1 MSLISRR
8 SSHAPAG
15 GTSQAGLVAPLAAGT
30 RRLLN
35 LTVLVLGLLALTA
48 CGMNVQTNKPYTPA
62 EGVNVDVSS
71 SGDANQVVH
80 VRNLGIVSR
89 GPGEG
94 ILSATLV
101 GTSADAL
108 TGVRGTATKLDGSA
122 GSAMSAVLSSPVELT
137 DGAVVVLTAISPLIT
152 FNSAD
157 LEPGLTAALTL
168 EFRNAGQITVTVPML
183 DGNQPQYRTITP
195 SPTPTAPST
204 SSSPSP
210 SPSPSK

>member
-8 SSHAPAG
+8 SSHASAG
-15 GTSQAGLVAPLAAGT
+15 GTSDAGLVAPLAAGT

-35 LTVLVLGLLALTA
+35 VTVLVLGILALTA

-71 SGDANQVVH
+71 SGNANEVVH

-89 GPGEG
+89 GAGEG

-108 TGVRGTATKLDGSA
+108 TGVSGTATKLDGSA
-122 GSAMSAVLSSPVELT
+122 GSAMSAVLSAPVELT
-137 DGAVVVLTAISPLIT
+137 DGSVVVLTAISPLIT

-157 LEPGLTAALTL
+157 LEPGLTAVLTL
-168 EFRNAGQITVTVPML
+168 QFRNAGQVTVTVPVL

-195 SPTPTAPST
+195 SPTPAAQSA
-204 SSSPSP
+204 SP